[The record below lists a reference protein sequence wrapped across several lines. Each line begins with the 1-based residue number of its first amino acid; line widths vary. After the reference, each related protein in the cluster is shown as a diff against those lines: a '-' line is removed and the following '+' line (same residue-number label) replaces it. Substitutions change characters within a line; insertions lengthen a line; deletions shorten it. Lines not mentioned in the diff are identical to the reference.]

1 MTAKRLPKKQPK
13 RDLLI
18 ANTLISKPLAECTL
32 EECLR
37 LNAFFDTILKYL
49 AANPRDPPCQRGQAI
64 GTQDTKTVP
73 PRLVWRGFAGR
84 LKAPD
89 CQSTAIFGLG

>member
-18 ANTLISKPLAECTL
+18 ANTLLSKPLADCTL

-49 AANPRDPPCQRGQAI
+49 AANPRDPAANVAKLSARKTRKPSRRVWAEEDSQA
-64 GTQDTKTVP
+64 
-73 PRLVWRGFAGR
+73 A
-84 LKAPD
+84 
-89 CQSTAIFGLG
+89 